1 MRKIVIGV
9 DGSELSL
16 RGAQWVAEW
25 APSAEVWLTYAT
37 GPKPHLPP
45 LLRDEYEPM
54 ARELSAAHLKSA
66 RALLKKQGLKKIHE
80 ELRHGYP
87 ADVLLAVA
95 AEKHASAIVIGSS
108 GRGRL
113 ACLLLGSVAQ
123 SIVAQP
129 QFTVI
134 VVH

>member
-1 MRKIVIGV
+1 
-9 DGSELSL
+9 
-16 RGAQWVAEW
+16 
-25 APSAEVWLTYAT
+25 
-37 GPKPHLPP
+37 
-45 LLRDEYEPM
+45 M
-54 ARELSAAHLKSA
+54 ARELSAAHLQSA
-66 RALLKKQGLKKIHE
+66 RVILQKRGLKKIHE
-80 ELRHGYP
+80 ELRHGNP
-87 ADVLLAVA
+87 ADVLLEVA
-95 AEKHASAIVIGSS
+95 AEKHESAIVIGSS